1 MPPKTKFTKE
11 EIVAKAMDV
20 VRNKGMDCLTARE
33 LGAALGTSTRPI
45 FTYFDSMEQV
55 KQEVIE
61 GVKQLYSDYVSKG
74 LEMNPPF
81 KGVGMQIVRFA
92 TVEKMF
98 FKLLFMENTAF
109 NSLYDMMITDRHY
122 DRIVENVSQVFRLS
136 KYQAE
141 FVYHNLWTYG
151 YGLAVMCATEACIFT
166 DEELSE
172 ALGNA
177 CRCFVTGAKLDYDE
191 HVKMMPA
198 KNAVVDPC
206 DDIYGI

>member
-11 EIVAKAMDV
+11 EIVSTALNV

-33 LGAALGTSTRPI
+33 LGAALGTSPRPI
-45 FTYFDSMEQV
+45 FTYFESMEQV
-55 KQEVIE
+55 KLEVME
-61 GVKQLYSDYVSKG
+61 GIKQLYSDYVNKG
-74 LEMNPPF
+74 FEMTPSF

-92 TVEKMF
+92 TVEKNF

-109 NSLYDMMITDRHY
+109 SSLYEMMITDRHY
-122 DRIVENVSQVFRLS
+122 DRIVENVSSTFCLS

-151 YGLAVMCATEACIFT
+151 YGLAAMCATEACIFS

-177 CRCFVTGAKLDYDE
+177 CRCFVTGAKLDPDN
-191 HVKMMPA
+191 HVRMMPA
-198 KNAVVDPC
+198 KDAVVDHC